1 MDLKDIYKELEKDFS
16 FFKDYKEK
24 FKENFKES
32 FLRIYPDRSS
42 PPLLNTLVS
51 RLYAAL
57 FSMRADPRKELYN
70 LCLALLRNKMDFRPV
85 LIEVCLQ
92 MTKDYI
98 DFIVKS
104 LSPYKRIKVFLD
116 LVDIYVQT
124 AERANRDYIRYVEG
138 ELKKKEKEAEDK
150 GKQLAIALLKALIES
165 GSKKVIVHTVYR
177 GLMVDTDSELI
188 RLDGENVLIKTK
200 NMKVYTSGDRV
211 YLKGSALP
219 SEIIC
224 RIKEVDREKGFLWAS
239 VEGFRDIP
247 EERRR
252 YVRVVPDKDIPVKLK
267 KGGKVHVGIMADLC
281 VRGVGVYL
289 EKPEGLNKGDR
300 LKVDFDL
307 PEGTVEVE
315 GEIRHISPHANI
327 FRVGI
332 YFEPDLATEDI
343 VSGYIMKRQL
353 AILREIREIY

>member
-32 FLRIYPDRSS
+32 FLRIYPDRGS

-57 FSMRADPRKELYN
+57 FSMRTDPRKELYN

-124 AERANRDYIRYVEG
+124 AEKANRDYIRSVEKA
-138 ELKKKEKEAEDK
+138 LKRKEEEAEDK
-150 GKQLAIALLKALIES
+150 
-165 GSKKVIVHTVYR
+165 SKKLALDFLKTLAEQGTGKIVVHTVYK
-177 GLMVDTDSELI
+177 GLFVDTDSELV
-188 RLDGENVLIKTK
+188 RLDGEDVLIKTG
-200 NMKVYTSGDRV
+200 NMKIYAPGKEICLR
-211 YLKGSALP
+211 GSAVP
-219 SEIIC
+219 SAIVC
-224 RIKEVDREKGFLWAS
+224 RIKEIDREKGFLWAS

-252 YVRVVPDKDIPVKLK
+252 YVRVVPDKDIPVRLK
-267 KGGKVHVGIMADLC
+267 RDGKVYIGIMADLC

-300 LKVDFDL
+300 LEVEFDL

-315 GEIRHISPHANI
+315 GEIRHISPHSNI

-353 AILREIREIY
+353 AILREIREVY